1 MQYDIET
8 IFASV
13 LRMFDE
19 YIGNLSGI
27 CDKKPILMPITRR
40 GYWLFRLLYDNKE
53 KYELG
58 QIILQFEIYSDR
70 YLTKILD
77 GSDLDGR
84 DVLLFDDSLITGNN
98 MFYYYTI
105 LTRWGAKAT
114 PVVYKCLIENRN
126 GIKSEP
132 DCKDLKWYRFVDTCK
147 VLDGD
152 AFDLGTC
159 RKDYIKYIREFNN
172 ALVSI
177 NERYYT
183 THADKTTLGMV
194 EMIAFDREICPLVID
209 LPIIKEDNAD
219 GKRVVRISA
228 QQWERLIDTENDGWR
243 FVRNISDEAPNM
255 EINGSF
261 FCVPETIRK
270 RIPHA
275 LAENCIIK
283 CKYKYDEADT
293 VRGVFVP
300 FTIMKSIHYEQLID
314 CFVRLF
320 DGSEYYECIIQY
332 VQREYSEISDL
343 REQMLHCI
351 RKNINFYRTLYRAV
365 VLYFSNYL
373 GMEFVHYF
381 SEKIAAIAL
390 KYDVEFMKHHIPE
403 KLKNTIMKSYEE
415 GLAEIQIKLSE
426 LPEYSGVETVPL
438 TCDAGNKESASWSG
452 VYYAVKQMISDMKL
466 LAEQPCILTIEQMDE
481 TLSQKFAFENDE
493 QKRIYLTRC
502 ITLFQEG
509 SYFSN
514 FLENNT
520 QMGYVMRGFAPGEGS
535 DFLLGAE
542 AECVVPYIYAYYIKE
557 GREAYSDKYDRF
569 VDALR
574 MQLEK
579 DGYFNYKI
587 SKYGFE
593 YYINYFRCS
602 GEILKSRLDSSLL
615 FIKDY
620 LEGCNRKYEKEI
632 SLVNEWSL

>member
-8 IFASV
+8 IFASM
-13 LRMFDE
+13 LRMFKE

-58 QIILQFEIYSDR
+58 QIILRFEIYSDR

-77 GSDLDGR
+77 GSDLKGR
-84 DVLLFDDSLITGNN
+84 HVLLFDDSLITGNN

-105 LTRWGAKAT
+105 LTKWGAEAT

-159 RKDYIKYIREFNN
+159 RKDYIKYIRKFNT

-194 EMIAFDREICPLVID
+194 EMAAFNREICPLVID
-209 LPIIKEDNAD
+209 LPIIKGDNAD
-219 GKRVVRISA
+219 GKREVRISA

-293 VRGVFVP
+293 VRVVFVP

-343 REQMLHCI
+343 REQMLRCI
-351 RKNINFYRTLYRAV
+351 RENINFYRTLYRAV
-365 VLYFSNYL
+365 VLYFSNYS

-390 KYDVEFMKHHIPE
+390 EYDVEFMEHHIPTE
-403 KLKNTIMKSYEE
+403 LRNTIMKSYEE

-426 LPEYSGVETVPL
+426 LPEYSGVQTVPL

-466 LAEQPCILTIEQMDE
+466 LAEQQCILTIEQMDE
-481 TLSQKFAFENDE
+481 TLSQKFAFENAE

-542 AECVVPYIYAYYIKE
+542 AECVIPYIYAYYIKE
-557 GREAYSDKYDRF
+557 GKEAYSDKYDRF

-602 GEILKSRLDSSLL
+602 GEILKRRLDSSLL

-620 LEGCNRKYEKEI
+620 LEGCNRKYDKEI